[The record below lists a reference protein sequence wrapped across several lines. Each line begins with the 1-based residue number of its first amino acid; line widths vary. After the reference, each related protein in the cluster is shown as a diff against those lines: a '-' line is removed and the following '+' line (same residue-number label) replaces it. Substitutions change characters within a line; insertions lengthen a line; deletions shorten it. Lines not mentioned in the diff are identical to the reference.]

1 MERLIPERGRVV
13 LSMLYIFDVLHF
25 NNYLNNLLKLAS
37 HFILGSLEAFCLL
50 NTLKVF
56 TAFSE

>member
-1 MERLIPERGRVV
+1 
-13 LSMLYIFDVLHF
+13 MLYIFDVLHF
-25 NNYLNNLLKLAS
+25 NNYLKKLLKLTS

-50 NTLKVF
+50 NTLKAF